1 MRSHEERIEEVK
13 QRIVEKECQKRLRR
27 GRIAAV
33 SSVAACLA
41 VIVGV
46 SFFMPGIVDR
56 IELGTTSGFE
66 TAATILGGNA
76 AIGYIVIG
84 LLAFVLGICVTIVCF
99 RIRQLNNEEERDK
112 QEENHADGT
121 DQ

>member
-13 QRIVEKECQKRLRR
+13 QRIVEKECRKRLRR
-27 GRIAAV
+27 GRIISV
-33 SSVAACLA
+33 SVVAACLA

-46 SFFMPGIVDR
+46 SLFMPGIVDR
-56 IELGTTSGFE
+56 IEPGTSSGFE
-66 TAATILGGNA
+66 TAATILGRNA
-76 AIGYIVIG
+76 ALGYIVVG
-84 LLAFVLGICVTIVCF
+84 LLAFVLGICVTILCF

-112 QEENHADGT
+112 QEGDHADGT